1 MARWS
6 RDLVHGSI
14 EPRPRV
20 EVALLRAAVE
30 SYLQCS
36 HPTSQWMDVRTSTF
50 VFLSPS
56 ASETLSRWRP
66 QFFCDPPTS
75 PLCFVWE
82 GLLLRSRTCAGLLFA
97 FFYVL
102 LPERLSL
109 SHLVPVLY
117 QRRVRATP
125 DAGAPQTR
133 RHTPHTVRD
142 FVQSCAHVDFTAVRA
157 CDARQYSWNTRCA
170 NARRD
175 TWCRS
180 IHGVV
185 PLCGKAAAQRGTG
198 RGANKRRARAS
209 TESRYTDMWSSL
221 PTVSITLSWTHQMLW
236 WCRLAGSWSP
246 ARAHVLWSPR

>member
-1 MARWS
+1 M
-6 RDLVHGSI
+6 
-14 EPRPRV
+14 
-20 EVALLRAAVE
+20 
-30 SYLQCS
+30 
-36 HPTSQWMDVRTSTF
+36 
-50 VFLSPS
+50 
-56 ASETLSRWRP
+56 
-66 QFFCDPPTS
+66 FCDPPTS
-75 PLCFVWE
+75 PLCFVWGGASPAE
-82 GLLLRSRTCAGLLFA
+82 SCVRRAPLCLLLLPTLSSRSRP
-97 FFYVL
+97 
-102 LPERLSL
+102 LPEKSSRSDA
-109 SHLVPVLY
+109 
-117 QRRVRATP
+117 R
-125 DAGAPQTR
+125 DAGAPRTPR
-133 RHTPHTVRD
+133 RGHTPHTVRD

-157 CDARQYSWNTRCA
+157 CDARPYSWNTRCA